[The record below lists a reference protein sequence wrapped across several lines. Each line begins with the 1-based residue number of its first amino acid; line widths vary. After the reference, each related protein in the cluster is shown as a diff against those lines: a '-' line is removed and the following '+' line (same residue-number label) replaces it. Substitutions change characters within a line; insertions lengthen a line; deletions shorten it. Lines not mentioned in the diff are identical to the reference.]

1 MFLSADDSDS
11 GFSIS
16 NTPRGSCSAP
26 KSDMTEPFFEQEH
39 KESSDEYITQE
50 RRASHPESSLIRLLQ
65 TRRSR
70 IPLKKCNSNPWSV
83 KVPKAGTGVCNCA
96 NLPSDKQVTPDTLA
110 SDLMKDEQ
118 RERVQTIESNND
130 KGEKISS
137 ASTKS
142 GTYNM
147 EKEVKSN
154 QAFCKSEQKGKQF
167 VQKYQKNVPPGNV
180 ADCSA
185 RTLPKS
191 LQNKEKIKLKQLQN
205 RISQAHSFSVDDLP
219 LRLLKHRPSASFEE
233 AIERG
238 YTSDTYHSK
247 SASISEAEEDT
258 ITKQN
263 INSGKTNGNLRT
275 PRNGIKRHKSL
286 VTDSVSSDDVFLGE
300 NIIDNMYK
308 DYLSDISVQP
318 LPNKMSFRPFPT
330 SSNVP
335 HKLRNNSQRMTS
347 LSFESQSRRSSIELT
362 KDELFVDNI
371 DNANHVTVDN
381 CIVSAGD
388 KFEPE
393 VHEAFPVEL
402 FTDVN
407 ESTLAALKRHGSS
420 INVAP
425 SSENSP
431 RTLTCK

>member
-1 MFLSADDSDS
+1 
-11 GFSIS
+11 
-16 NTPRGSCSAP
+16 
-26 KSDMTEPFFEQEH
+26 MTEPFFELEH
-39 KESSDEYITQE
+39 KESSDDYITQE
-50 RRASHPESSLIRLLQ
+50 RRASHPESSLIKLLQ
-65 TRRSR
+65 TQKSR

-83 KVPKAGTGVCNCA
+83 QVPKAGTGVCNCA
-96 NLPSDKQVTPDTLA
+96 NLPSDKLVTSGTLA

-118 RERVQTIESNND
+118 RERVQTTESNND
-130 KGEKISS
+130 KGEKTSS
-137 ASTKS
+137 ASAQS
-142 GTYNM
+142 GAYNV
-147 EKEVKSN
+147 EKEVKGN

-167 VQKYQKNVPPGNV
+167 VQKYQKNVPSGNV

-191 LQNKEKIKLKQLQN
+191 LQNREKIKLKQLQN

-247 SASISEAEEDT
+247 SASISETEEDNV
-258 ITKQN
+258 TKQN
-263 INSGKTNGNLRT
+263 ANSGKTSGKLRI

-286 VTDSVSSDDVFLGE
+286 VSDSVLSDDVFLGE
-300 NIIDNMYK
+300 NTIDNIYK
-308 DYLSDISVQP
+308 GYLSDISVQP
-318 LPNKMSFRPFPT
+318 LPNKMSFRPLPT

-347 LSFESQSRRSSIELT
+347 LSFESESRRSSIELT
-362 KDELFVDNI
+362 RDELFVDNI
-371 DNANHVTVDN
+371 DDTKDMTVEN
-381 CIVSAGD
+381 CIVNADD

-402 FTDVN
+402 FTEVN

-431 RTLTCK
+431 RTLTCKYTLPLLAKIGLF